1 MKLWNLI
8 ISFSSWKSQW
18 FREIVHNQKIGQKSI
33 IPIWLVV
40 SNVNVIFHFIYG
52 MSSFPLTNSI
62 IFQDGFCITNQPWIT
77 PQKIRKNHQ
86 KIQTNKK
93 ITRKSRKNPEKTKKT
108 RKSHEEFH
116 DPGHRGP
123 FAWQRRKSGP
133 FEATTVQK
141 NYGKICGLMW
151 FNGIV
156 CLFLFT
162 LLQI

>member
-1 MKLWNLI
+1 MNHTTENPE
-8 ISFSSWKSQW
+8 KSPK
-18 FREIVHNQKIGQKSI
+18 NTNKQKK
-33 IPIWLVV
+33 
-40 SNVNVIFHFIYG
+40 
-52 MSSFPLTNSI
+52 
-62 IFQDGFCITNQPWIT
+62 
-77 PQKIRKNHQ
+77 HQ
-86 KIQTNKK
+86 KIQKK
-93 ITRKSRKNPEKTKKT
+93 TKKKT

-133 FEATTVQK
+133 FEATIVQK

-162 LLQI
+162 LLQIEHGHGK

>member
-93 ITRKSRKNPEKTKKT
+93 ITRKSRKNPEKTKKNT
-108 RKSHEEFH
+108 KIPWRIPWSRSSWSFRLAEAKKRAFWSHNCSEKLWE
-116 DPGHRGP
+116 
-123 FAWQRRKSGP
+123 
-133 FEATTVQK
+133 
-141 NYGKICGLMW
+141 NMW
-151 FNGIV
+151 FNV
-156 CLFLFT
+156 V
-162 LLQI
+162 